1 MAIYLS
7 SPGVICCAGSGL
19 AVLHDA
25 VLERKPWHTTTLT
38 LEALMDDAIFQIKDA
53 VELAAGRY
61 GRNRIGVFAGSCD
74 NGTYYSLPAH
84 EQFFKTGSF
93 PSDYSFTLQKAAAPA
108 AYIQKKL
115 GLKGPAAACA
125 TACASSASA
134 IVKACQLIKAGF
146 CDAAVVGG
154 VDIASR
160 IVLSGFGALEALS
173 PGLTNPFSRNRDGIS
188 LGDGAAFF
196 VISREDLWGTGLQL
210 LGWGESSDASHMTA
224 PEESGAGAAVAIRKA
239 LASARLKPS
248 DIDYINLHGTGTKL
262 NDLMESRAVGEVFG
276 PGMPPVSSTKPVTG
290 HTLGAAG
297 ALELAVCCSIITA
310 GVGKLPPQLWDG
322 EKDEGLE
329 SLNFVEKD
337 KKYNDIRICMS
348 NTFGFGG
355 CNVSLIIGERD
366 DTD

>member
-7 SPGVICCAGSGL
+7 SPGVACCAGSGI
-19 AVLHDA
+19 AALHDA
-25 VLERKPWHTTTLT
+25 VLERKPWHKTDLV
-38 LEALMDDAIFQIKDA
+38 LEALMDDAITQIRDSA
-53 VELAAGRY
+53 ELAAERY
-61 GRNRIGVFAGSCD
+61 GKDRVGVFVGSCD
-74 NGTYYSLPAH
+74 NGTFYSLPAH
-84 EQFFKTGSF
+84 RQFFKTGSF
-93 PSDYSFTLQKAAAPA
+93 PAGYSFSLQKAAAPA

-115 GLKGPAAACA
+115 RLKGPAAACA

-146 CDAAVVGG
+146 CDAAVAGG
-154 VDIASR
+154 VDIASSM
-160 IVLSGFGALEALS
+160 VLSGFGALEALS
-173 PGLTNPFSRNRDGIS
+173 PGLTNPFSRNRAGIT

-196 VISREDLWGTGLQL
+196 VISREDLWNTGIQL

-224 PEESGAGAAVAIRKA
+224 PEESGAGAAAAIKQA
-239 LASARLKPS
+239 LGSAGLKPA

-262 NDLMESRAVGEVFG
+262 NDLMESRAVDEVFG
-276 PGMPPVSSTKPVTG
+276 PGMPPASSTKPVTG

-297 ALELAVCCSIITA
+297 ALELAVCYSIINA
-310 GVGKLPPQLWDG
+310 GDGKLPPQLWDG

-329 SLNFVEKD
+329 PLNFVEKERT
-337 KKYNDIRICMS
+337 YNDIRICMS

-355 CNVSLIIGERD
+355 CNVSLIIGERN